1 MIRHPLIFTDL
12 DGTLLDHFTYSF
24 AAAQPTLDYL
34 EQHKVPVIA
43 NTSKTCAE
51 LIHIRKEL
59 NNNSP
64 FIVENGAAVY
74 LPKKRFVECPDGC
87 VDDGALWRYE
97 MSRPRH
103 HWLELLHS
111 LKPSFQSLY
120 TSFSNLS
127 IEQLVQLTGLTKE
140 QAQRAAQRQ
149 FGEPV
154 LWHGNR
160 EDKLLFIEEIKQRG
174 GNVLQGGRFLHIGDD
189 VNKGKAMQ
197 WLKRLYSSAAPQ
209 SEFESIA
216 LGDSQNDV
224 DMLEQAD
231 HAVVIASPT
240 HEPPA
245 LNRETNLIYSK
256 AHGPEGWTESL
267 IQLLDIPA
275 QALLEREK

>member
-1 MIRHPLIFTDL
+1 MIGQPLIFTDL
-12 DGTLLDHFTYSF
+12 DGTLLDHFSYSF
-24 AAAQPTLDYL
+24 EPAQPLLSYFD
-34 EQHKVPVIA
+34 EQQIPVIA

-59 NNNSP
+59 NNSAP

-74 LPKKRFVECPDGC
+74 LPKKLFPECPKDC
-87 VDDGALWRYE
+87 HDDGALWRYE
-97 MSRPRH
+97 MSRPRE
-103 HWLELLHS
+103 HWLNLLHS

-127 IEQLVQLTGLTKE
+127 IEQLVQLTGLTTE
-140 QAQRAAQRQ
+140 QAERAAKRQ

-160 EDKLLFIEEIKQRG
+160 EDKLLFIQAINELG
-174 GNVLQGGRFLHIGDD
+174 GNVLQGGRFLHVGDA
-189 VNKGKAMQ
+189 VNKGAAMQ
-197 WLKRLYSSAAPQ
+197 WLKQLYCDHYPNT
-209 SEFESIA
+209 EFQSIA

-224 DMLEQAD
+224 DMLEIAD

-240 HEPPA
+240 HSAPKLKRQA
-245 LNRETNLIYSK
+245 NLNHSK
-256 AHGPEGWTESL
+256 AYGPEGWRETL
-267 IQLLDIPA
+267 IQLLEIPA